1 MIHKVAI
8 EPPVITE
15 RLAGVQLFVLFLL
28 QIYLVQQIQLLASTI
43 AICDNTMMRFI
54 FQFAFLQL
62 QGFSTSASPRICAC
76 DNQTLSPCGWGL
88 GTRLL
93 FPFT

>member
-43 AICDNTMMRFI
+43 AICYNTIMRFI
-54 FQFAFLQL
+54 FSIAHLQL
-62 QGFSTSASPRICAC
+62 QDFSTSRSPRIWVC
-76 DNQTLSPCGWGL
+76 DTRPSPLVGGV
-88 GTRLL
+88 
-93 FPFT
+93 